1 MNQNPI
7 DLLREALVSLDIVSP
22 TTFSFGGQMF
32 NGQGNP
38 GTMERA
44 PEQPHKPV
52 IDQLAQVLYSSV
64 YAQRFDG
71 VVPMPPAIQDPGG
84 DLTEALSQANAS
96 RERWEPNWQVTQV
109 FPSGQVLAQR
119 NDAVRDL
126 WPGEFITHDGPGV
139 PPRVGA
145 AITLFVPRESRT
157 MQPGFYFAFG
167 ETQDDQLEI
176 YETIRFYWNVS
187 DTGAADLVQAITR
200 HLNRFLMPFRFK
212 VLSRRTL
219 FSRLDSAVL
228 YVSKRYHHLASE
240 VLVAVY
246 HTMHPYL
253 APETPVFTRILA
265 PGLAFA
271 EDPGT
276 GESFGGFCCR
286 LVAEG
291 IWNAYLQGAQDVGT
305 RLEAI
310 KNQFESSGIDFDRP
324 YLRPGSADIYEFPV
338 Y

>member
-7 DLLREALVSLDIVSP
+7 DLLREALVTLDIVSP
-22 TTFSFGGQMF
+22 TTFSFGGQVF
-32 NGQGNP
+32 NDQGNP
-38 GTMERA
+38 GTMGQA
-44 PEQPHKPV
+44 PEQPHNPV
-52 IDQLAQVLYSSV
+52 IDQLAQVFYSFV

-71 VVPMPPAIQDPGG
+71 VVRMLPAIQDPGG
-84 DLTEALSQANAS
+84 DLTEALSQANTS
-96 RERWEPNWQVTQV
+96 RERWESNWQVTQV

-119 NDAVRDL
+119 NDAVRSL
-126 WPGEFITHDGPGV
+126 WPGEFITLDGPGV

-145 AITLFVPRESRT
+145 AITIFAPRESRT
-157 MQPGFYFAFG
+157 IQPGFYFAFG
-167 ETQDDQLEI
+167 ETQDDQFEI

-187 DTGAADLVQAITR
+187 DTGAAGLVQAITR
-200 HLNRFLMPFRFK
+200 HLNRFLTPFRFK
-212 VLSRRTL
+212 VLSSRTL

-228 YVSKRYHHLASE
+228 YVNKRHCHVTSE
-240 VLVAVY
+240 VLVDVY
-246 HTMHPYL
+246 HSLHPYL
-253 APETPVFTRILA
+253 APDTPVFARPLA

-291 IWNAYLQGAQDVGT
+291 IWSAYLQGTQDVGA